1 MTPEHQ
7 RHAREGM
14 HRRELGGEACY
25 IGMVA
30 APDRQALRRVAK
42 GLLAGIILAPALP
55 HAVPARAAP
64 QVVAADPARLTTAE
78 KVVAK
83 LVPQGIYLRIM
94 RDAFPQMMDAMIAR
108 MSGMT
113 AADLDEKDKSGKTLE
128 QLAAEKDPAFRE
140 RMTIMTRVMG
150 EEMGKVMDKL
160 EPRVRAAVGKA
171 FARRF
176 TLQQLSD
183 MDVFFAT
190 PSGAAFAKDYLLTF
204 MDPEMLQE
212 MSASMPEMMR
222 AMPEIMKRVEKET
235 AHLPPPP
242 KSEGD
247 TDTEVETK
255 Q

>member
-1 MTPEHQ
+1 MSIFEIEPARPHRPRLRGASIVAIGLMGGITLTLGTPAAAIAQ
-7 RHAREGM
+7 TASQ
-14 HRRELGGEACY
+14 
-25 IGMVA
+25 A
-30 APDRQALRRVAK
+30 AP
-42 GLLAGIILAPALP
+42 
-55 HAVPARAAP
+55 
-64 QVVAADPARLTTAE
+64 ADPARLAMAQ

-113 AADLDEKDKSGKTLE
+113 AADLGEKDKSGKTLE

-140 RMTIMTRVMG
+140 RMTILTRVMG

-204 MDPEMLQE
+204 MDPEMMQE

-222 AMPEIMKRVEKET
+222 AMPGIMQRVEKET

-242 KSEGD
+242 RPAAPAA
-247 TDTEVETK
+247 EVE
-255 Q
+255 

>member
-1 MTPEHQ
+1 MKRMAKMLTS
-7 RHAREGM
+7 G
-14 HRRELGGEACY
+14 L
-25 IGMVA
+25 
-30 APDRQALRRVAK
+30 ALV
-42 GLLAGIILAPALP
+42 L
-55 HAVPARAAP
+55 AVPGSAMAQTAP
-64 QVVAADPARLTTAE
+64 QATPADPARLAIAD

-83 LVPQGIYLRIM
+83 LVPQGIYLRMM

-113 AADLDEKDKSGKTLE
+113 AADLGEKDKSGKTFE

-160 EPRVRAAVGKA
+160 EPRVRTALGKA

-176 TLQQLSD
+176 TLQQLGD
-183 MDVFFAT
+183 LDAFFAT

-204 MDPEMLQE
+204 MDPEMMQE
-212 MSASMPEMMR
+212 MSA
-222 AMPEIMKRVEKET
+222 AMPEIMRAMPAIMARVEKET

-242 KSEGD
+242 KPD
-247 TDTEVETK
+247 TAPESGTEEK
-255 Q
+255 